1 MKALAIVGA
10 TASGKTALSI
20 EMARRFDCEI
30 ICCDS
35 MQIYKHMDIGTAK
48 ATVEERSQAKHHLLD
63 FLSPDVSYSAADYSI
78 DAYKVASDITE
89 RNKTPLFCGGT
100 GLYLEAARTARH
112 SESPQSDEKY
122 RHYLNDIA
130 KTEGGVD
137 TLYEMLCRCDAES
150 ALTIHKNNVKRV
162 IRALEIFHVSGI
174 PKSEW
179 DARTKNAPPQIDMLT
194 FCITYRDRE
203 ILYRRIDERVDEMI
217 RQGLAEETRFL
228 LERGYLDEKT
238 TASQAIGYKEYAQFL
253 RGEISEEQAIE
264 NIKLATRH
272 YAKRQL
278 TWFSSKES
286 IIPLYAD
293 DGERLATPAEL
304 CDRISEQV
312 LNFVN
317 NS

>member
-10 TASGKTALSI
+10 TASGKTSLSI

-35 MQIYKHMDIGTAK
+35 MQIYKYMDIGTAK
-48 ATVEERSQAKHHLLD
+48 ATKAERSRATHHLLD
-63 FLSPDVSYSAADYSI
+63 FLSPDVTYSAADYSI
-78 DAYKVASDITE
+78 DAYRIASEITE
-89 RNKTPLFCGGT
+89 RKKTPLFCGGT
-100 GLYLEAARTARH
+100 GLYLEAARTGRH

-122 RHYLNDIA
+122 RAYLNEIA
-130 KTEGGVD
+130 KTENGKD
-137 TLYEMLCRCDAES
+137 TLYEMLCACDEES

-179 DARTKNAPPQIDMLT
+179 DARTKSAEPQIDMLT
-194 FCITYRDRE
+194 FCISYHDRE

-217 RQGLAEETRFL
+217 RQGLADETRFL
-228 LERGYLDEKT
+228 LKKGYLDEKT

-264 NIKLATRH
+264 NIKLSTRH

-278 TWFSSKES
+278 TWFSSKEN
-286 IIPLYAD
+286 IIPLYVD
-293 DGERLATPAEL
+293 DGEKLASPAEL
-304 CDRISEQV
+304 CDQISEQV
-312 LNFVN
+312 FEFCK
-317 NS
+317 